1 VVKFYMGSMGCGVQD
16 TVLRSSLTHDL
27 LTVIN
32 TGYLSF
38 GGARMAL
45 IDIEAGFW
53 GLRRQLEALVG
64 LRLTNS
70 ILQQAGVNGSASFAR
85 AYLKQKSVPG
95 STEIFRECLA
105 AYQAGGFGEF
115 TIESVEWSQGRVV
128 ITGHDAFEAWM
139 FRQHSPHSQASVC
152 AYTAGVFVGFI
163 NALTGRTDIVCVE
176 HTCQAQGADVCR
188 FELMP
193 VDTLTA
199 AHAVSYDPDPFLS
212 QQINLLELL
221 FDRMPMGIVILDT
234 DLRLR
239 RVNPTWANFVR
250 QYTQMPVEAV
260 VPGAYLIDLI
270 PQSYDTVEPIMRRV
284 LQGETIHEPALKLV
298 NDGIVSYW
306 NTVLTPLMVDG
317 KVSGVLDVTTDVTCQ
332 IQAEQDL
339 KHALDE
345 LRSAYALVEQRVTER
360 TRELSTLL
368 NVQQAIS
375 SRLNVQSVLQ
385 LIADEARH
393 LTNTALSGVYLMEE
407 NELCLAVIS
416 SEQEVDV
423 PVGYRV
429 ALESQPTVEKV
440 LRSGEVRRV
449 MNARQ
454 IPPVF
459 RDIVQRTGFSGFI
472 VVPLIAD
479 DQLLG
484 VLSVSHKIDGELNAD
499 DERILA
505 MMAPG
510 AVIALENARLYEHA
524 EETAATAERNRLAR
538 DLHDAVTQTLFSA
551 SLTAEV
557 LPRIWQRD
565 PPEGLKRLE
574 KLRELTRGAL
584 AEMRTLLLELRPAA
598 LVESDLSDLL
608 RQLAEAFT
616 GRTRIPIMFVFDGD
630 CRLPPDVQVAL
641 YRIAQEAL
649 NNIAK
654 HAQATTASL
663 HLAYAPHKV
672 ILTVQDDGIGFD
684 PNDSRASHLGLG
696 IMAER
701 AETIGASL
709 TITSTPGA
717 GTTIAVTWA
726 EEGAS

>member
-1 VVKFYMGSMGCGVQD
+1 M
-16 TVLRSSLTHDL
+16 TSLTHEL
-27 LTVIN
+27 LSVISA
-32 TGYLSF
+32 GHLSF
-38 GGARMAL
+38 GGARMAF

-64 LRLTNS
+64 LRLTNNV
-70 ILQQAGVNGSASFAR
+70 LQQTGVNGSASFAR
-85 AYLKQKSVPG
+85 AYLKQKNVKG
-95 STEIFRECLA
+95 STSILRECIA
-105 AYQAGGFGEF
+105 AYEAAGFGEF
-115 TIESVEWSQGRVV
+115 AIETVEWSEGRVV
-128 ITGHDAFEAWM
+128 ITGQDTFEAWM
-139 FRQHSPHSQASVC
+139 FHQHDTSSHEPVC

-163 NALTGRTDIVCVE
+163 NALADRTDIVCVE
-176 HTCQAQGADVCR
+176 RVCQAQGAEHCR

-193 VDTLTA
+193 VDAMTA

-221 FDRMPMGIVILDT
+221 FDRMPMGIVIFDP

-239 RVNPTWANFVR
+239 RVNPTWSNFVHH
-250 QYTQMPVEAV
+250 YTQTRVESV
-260 VPGAYLIDLI
+260 VPGAYLKDLM
-270 PQSYDTVEPIMRRV
+270 PQSYDTIEPIMQRV

-298 NDGIVSYW
+298 NDGVVSYW
-306 NTVLTPLMVDG
+306 NSVLTPLMVDG
-317 KVSGVLDVTTDVTCQ
+317 KISGILDVTTDVTSQ

-339 KHALDE
+339 QRALGE

-360 TRELSTLL
+360 TRELTTLL

-375 SRLNVQSVLQ
+375 SRLKVQSVLQ
-385 LIADEARH
+385 LIADEARR
-393 LTNTALSGVYLMEE
+393 LTHTALSGVYLKEKD
-407 NELCLAVIS
+407 ELCLAVIS
-416 SEQEVDV
+416 SEQEVGV
-423 PVGYRV
+423 SIGYRV
-429 ALESQPTVEKV
+429 SLESEPAVEKMM
-440 LRSGEVRRV
+440 RSGKVQRV
-449 MNARQ
+449 MNPRD

-459 RDIVQRTGFSGFI
+459 QDFAQRTGFSGFI

-484 VLSVSHKIDGELNAD
+484 VLSVSHKIDGELDAD
-499 DERILA
+499 DERTLT

-510 AVIALENARLYEHA
+510 AVIALENARLYEQA
-524 EETAATAERNRLAR
+524 EESAVLAERGRLAR

-565 PPEGLKRLE
+565 PVEGLQRLE

-598 LVESDLSDLL
+598 LIESDLPDLL
-608 RQLAEAFT
+608 RQLGEAFT
-616 GRTRIPIMFVFDGD
+616 GRTRIPIALHVDGD
-630 CRLPPDVQVAL
+630 CVLSPDVQVAL

-654 HAQATTASL
+654 HAQASTASL
-663 HLAYAPHKV
+663 QLTYTLHKA
-672 ILTVQDDGIGFD
+672 ILTIKDDGIGFA
-684 PNDSRASHLGLG
+684 PNDSRANHLGLG

-701 AETIGASL
+701 AEAIGAAL
-709 TITSTPGA
+709 IITSAVGE
-717 GTTIAVTWA
+717 GTTIAIVRT
-726 EEGAS
+726 EEDTL

>member
-1 VVKFYMGSMGCGVQD
+1 MDAGLMP
-16 TVLRSSLTHDL
+16 SLTHEL

-70 ILQQAGVNGSASFAR
+70 VLQQAGVNGSGSFAR
-85 AYLKQKSVPG
+85 SYLQQKNVKG

-115 TIESVEWSQGRVV
+115 AIESVEWSQGRVV
-128 ITGHDAFEAWM
+128 ITGRDAFEAWM
-139 FRQHSPHSQASVC
+139 FRQHDIHSHEPIC

-163 NALTGRTDIVCVE
+163 NALADRTDIVCVE
-176 HTCQAQGADVCR
+176 HTCQAQGAHVCQ

-199 AHAVSYDPDPFLS
+199 SHAVSYDPDPFLS

-221 FDRMPMGIVILDT
+221 FDRMPMGIVIFDI

-239 RVNPTWANFVR
+239 RVNPTWANFVHHYA
-250 QYTQMPVEAV
+250 QTPVEAV
-260 VPGAYLIDLI
+260 VPGTHLKDLV
-270 PQSYDTVEPIMRRV
+270 PQSYDTIKPILRRV
-284 LQGETIHEPALKLV
+284 LRGETIHEPALKLV
-298 NDGIVSYW
+298 NNGVVSYW
-306 NTVLTPLMVDG
+306 NTVLTPLLVDD
-317 KVSGVLDVTTDVTCQ
+317 KVSGILDVTTDVTSQ

-339 KHALDE
+339 QQALAE

-360 TRELSTLL
+360 TRELTTLL
-368 NVQQAIS
+368 TVQQAIS
-375 SRLNVQSVLQ
+375 SRLDVQSVLQ
-385 LIADEARH
+385 LIADEARR
-393 LTNTALSGVYLMEE
+393 LTRTALSGVYLLEGD
-407 NELCLAVIS
+407 ELCLGVIS
-416 SEQEVDV
+416 SDHEVGV
-423 PVGYRV
+423 PIGYRV
-429 ALESQPTVEKV
+429 SLESQPAVEKM
-440 LRSGEVRRV
+440 LRSGDVRRV
-449 MNARQ
+449 MDAGQ

-459 RDIVQRTGFSGFI
+459 SDIVQHTGFSGFI
-472 VVPLIAD
+472 VVPLLAD
-479 DQLLG
+479 DRLLG
-484 VLSVSHKIDGELNAD
+484 VLSVSHKTDGELNAD

-510 AVIALENARLYEHA
+510 AVIALENARLYEQA
-524 EETAATAERNRLAR
+524 EESAALAERGRLAR

-565 PPEGLKRLE
+565 PAEGLNRLD

-598 LVESDLSDLL
+598 LVESDLPDLL

-616 GRTRIPIMFVFDGD
+616 GRTRIPITLNVDGD
-630 CRLPPDVQVAL
+630 GALSPDVQIAL

-654 HAQATTASL
+654 HAQASTASL
-663 HLAYAPHKV
+663 HLAYAPGKV
-672 ILTVQDDGIGFD
+672 SLTIQDDGIGFN
-684 PNDSRASHLGLG
+684 PTVNQANHLGLG

-701 AETIGASL
+701 AETIGAVL
-709 TITSTPGA
+709 TITSTPGT
-717 GTTIAVTWA
+717 GTAITVVCS
-726 EEGAS
+726 EGNKS

>member
-1 VVKFYMGSMGCGVQD
+1 M
-16 TVLRSSLTHDL
+16 TALTHEL
-27 LTVIN
+27 LSVIN
-32 TGYLSF
+32 AGYLSF

-45 IDIEAGFW
+45 VDIEAGFW

-64 LRLTNS
+64 LRLTNAV
-70 ILQQAGVNGSASFAR
+70 LQQAGVNGSASFAR
-85 AYLKQKSVPG
+85 AYLKQKNVQG
-95 STEIFRECLA
+95 SAEILRECIA

-115 TIESVEWSQGRVV
+115 MVESVDWSRGRVV

-139 FRQHSPHSQASVC
+139 FRRHDIHHHEPVC

-163 NALTGRTDIVCVE
+163 NALADRTDIVCVE
-176 HTCQAQGADVCR
+176 HTCQVQGAEHCR

-193 VDTLTA
+193 VDALTA

-221 FDRMPMGIVILDT
+221 FDRMPMGIVIFDT
-234 DLRLR
+234 NLRLR
-239 RVNPTWANFVR
+239 RVNPTWANFVHHYAQTR
-250 QYTQMPVEAV
+250 LESV
-260 VPGAYLIDLI
+260 VPGAYFKDLM
-270 PQSYDTVEPIMRRV
+270 PQSYEIMESLFERV

-298 NDGIVSYW
+298 NSGVVSYW
-306 NTVLTPLMVDG
+306 NTVLTPLRVDD
-317 KVSGVLDVTTDVTCQ
+317 KVSGILDVTTDVTSQ

-339 KHALDE
+339 QQALDE
-345 LRSAYALVEQRVTER
+345 LRSAYALIEQRVTER
-360 TRELSTLL
+360 TRELTTLL

-375 SRLNVQSVLQ
+375 SRLDVQSVLQ

-393 LTNTALSGVYLMEE
+393 LTNTALSGVYLLEGD
-407 NELCLAVIS
+407 ELCLGVIS

-423 PVGYRV
+423 SVGYRV
-429 ALESQPTVEKV
+429 SLKLQPAVAKL
-440 LRSGEVRRV
+440 LRSGKVQRV
-449 MNARQ
+449 MDARQ

-472 VVPLIAD
+472 MVPLIAD

-484 VLSVSHKIDGELNAD
+484 VLSVSHKTEGKLNEN
-499 DERILA
+499 DEHILT

-510 AVIALENARLYEHA
+510 AVIALENARLYEQA
-524 EETAATAERNRLAR
+524 EESAALAERGRLAR

-565 PPEGLKRLE
+565 PDEGLKRLE

-584 AEMRTLLLELRPAA
+584 AEMRTLLLQLRPAA
-598 LVESDLSDLL
+598 LVESDLPDLL

-616 GRTRIPIMFVFDGD
+616 GRTRIPITLNVEGD
-630 CRLPPDVQVAL
+630 CVLAPDVQVAL

-654 HAQATTASL
+654 HAQASTASL
-663 HLAYAPHKV
+663 HLAYPPGKV
-672 ILTVQDDGIGFD
+672 SLNIQDDGSGFD
-684 PNDSRASHLGLG
+684 PNDSRANHLGLG

-701 AETIGASL
+701 AETIGAAL
-709 TITSTPGA
+709 TITSAPGE
-717 GTTIAVTWA
+717 GTTITVIWN
-726 EEGAS
+726 EEGTS